1 MPVFS
6 GPYPPFKTRFIYEP
20 VSWSLCILDPLYTSI
35 ISSIK
40 VYLLNCLH
48 VGPLL

>member
-1 MPVFS
+1 MPVFP
-6 GPYPPFKTRFIYEP
+6 GPCPPFKTHFIYET
-20 VSWSLCILDPLYTSI
+20 VSWSLGILDPLYTSS